1 MAFTD
6 RNAAYDLSLF
16 EEDEAYV
23 LAKAESQYNIIDI
36 EQERRKRIAPGN
48 KTNPLTA
55 FVAVSVSALVILAVS
70 AIIHGQAQ
78 LTELNQQISDAQN
91 DLTELESYYTQMEMK
106 VENKLGP
113 SVIEEYAKNVLG
125 MSKTESCQKEFI
137 SLSDGDK
144 AEVAKEKE
152 RGFFERIADGLSE
165 IWSGERANEKSSNK

>member
-16 EEDEAYV
+16 EEDEAYE
-23 LAKAESQYNIIDI
+23 LARAESKKNIIYDI
-36 EQERRKRIAPGN
+36 EEERRKRVTPKPKA
-48 KTNPLTA
+48 NPLTT
-55 FVAVSVSALVILAVS
+55 FLAVSVSALVILAVS

-78 LTELNQQISDAQN
+78 LTELNQQIRDSQN
-91 DLTELESYYTQMEMK
+91 ELTELESYYTQMQMK

-125 MSKTESCQKEFI
+125 MTKTESYQKEFI

-144 AEVAKEKE
+144 AEVAKEREK
-152 RGFFERIADGLSE
+152 GFFEQIADGLSE
-165 IWSGERANEKSSNK
+165 IWSAKDGQ